1 MPYFSRG
8 RNVAALV
15 GATMLTAGAMG
26 AGGILFYIV
35 RRDHRICP
43 RCGRTWGRWGERAVV
58 RGPAG
63 APETAPPAV
72 ASVWGESSKRTWS
85 TALFVLAALLAIGG
99 TAATAAPALVAA
111 GIAAIGGLL
120 LYQAADGERQRR
132 RAALIS
138 ALQLPVL
145 RLASQRGGRLT
156 VTEVAAELGWTLPR
170 AEKVLHSLDD
180 GVRVDSEVTDE
191 GLIVYQFRELLR
203 PPGSPGSPGAEE
215 RA

>member
-1 MPYFSRG
+1 
-8 RNVAALV
+8 
-15 GATMLTAGAMG
+15 
-26 AGGILFYIV
+26 
-35 RRDHRICP
+35 
-43 RCGRTWGRWGERAVV
+43 
-58 RGPAG
+58 
-63 APETAPPAV
+63 
-72 ASVWGESSKRTWS
+72 
-85 TALFVLAALLAIGG
+85 
-99 TAATAAPALVAA
+99 VAA

-170 AEKVLHSLDD
+170 AEKVLRSLDD

-191 GLIVYQFRELLR
+191 GVIVYQFRELLR
-203 PPGSPGSPGAEE
+203 PPGPAGAEE
-215 RA
+215 QA